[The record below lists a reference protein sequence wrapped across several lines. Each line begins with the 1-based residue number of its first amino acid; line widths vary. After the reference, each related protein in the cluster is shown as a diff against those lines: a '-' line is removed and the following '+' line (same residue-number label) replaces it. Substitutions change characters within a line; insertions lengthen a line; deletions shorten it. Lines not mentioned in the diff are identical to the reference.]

1 MNSVLHN
8 RVSKNRHY
16 ATKNGTPLSAI
27 YYLPS
32 NRYLENQLLGSDD
45 VRQILHAVKGWIRG
59 ESSKGR
65 KTAMVYV
72 YSPGKETQNG
82 ELGANDQISLLRRLS
97 TFVSKETLPVT
108 IIFPGR
114 PTRKIPDGASQSGVQ
129 VRYATTDQM
138 KKVVGNAI
146 AEAKKEYSVVLA
158 TNSPELEKIARSERI
173 RHIRATTFEEALN
186 AICGPL
192 RRDQPQQQPQR
203 RQPQSAPAQ
212 KSQPS
217 PESNGDAGPEA
228 PATQPQA
235 NPISPK
241 PEPVLQRHRRNEAP
255 SKKEDRDQD
264 ILNLI
269 DPL

>member
-1 MNSVLHN
+1 M
-8 RVSKNRHY
+8 
-16 ATKNGTPLSAI
+16 
-27 YYLPS
+27 
-32 NRYLENQLLGSDD
+32 
-45 VRQILHAVKGWIRG
+45 RQILHAVKGWIQG
-59 ESSKGR
+59 ESSKSR

-129 VRYATTDQM
+129 VRYATPDQM

-146 AEAKKEYSVVLA
+146 AEAKKGHSAVLA
-158 TNSPELEKIARSERI
+158 TNNPELEKLARSERI
-173 RHIRATTFEEALN
+173 RHIQATTFEEALN
-186 AICGPL
+186 SICGPI
-192 RRDQPQQQPQR
+192 RRDQPQQQQQR
-203 RQPQSAPAQ
+203 RQPQSAPVQ
-212 KSQPS
+212 KSQPV
-217 PESNGDAGPEA
+217 PEPNGDTDQEA
-228 PATQPQA
+228 PAARQQPQSQ
-235 NPISPK
+235 PSSQK
-241 PEPVLQRHRRNEAP
+241 PDPVLQRHRRSDVPA
-255 SKKEDRDQD
+255 KKEDRDQD

>member
-1 MNSVLHN
+1 
-8 RVSKNRHY
+8 
-16 ATKNGTPLSAI
+16 
-27 YYLPS
+27 
-32 NRYLENQLLGSDD
+32 

-59 ESSKGR
+59 ESSKGH
-65 KTAMVYV
+65 KTAIVYV

-108 IIFPGR
+108 IIFSGR

-129 VRYATTDQM
+129 VRYATADQM
-138 KKVVGNAI
+138 KKVVSNAI
-146 AEAKKEYSVVLA
+146 AEAKKGHSVVLA
-158 TNSPELEKIARSERI
+158 TNSPELEKIARSERV

-186 AICGPL
+186 MICGPI

-203 RQPQSAPAQ
+203 RQPQPQSAPAQ
-212 KSQPS
+212 KSQPA
-217 PESNGDAGPEA
+217 PEPNGDIGQEA
-228 PATQPQA
+228 PETQPQA
-235 NPISPK
+235 NPPSPK
-241 PEPVLQRHRRNEAP
+241 PEPVLQRHRRSEAP
-255 SKKEDRDQD
+255 AKKEERDQD